1 MDQLADHATRLLS
14 RLIAHNT
21 VNPPGNER
29 ALQEELAADLKDAG
43 FEVTLVGRTEERRQ
57 ERALI
62 EDYRASLDE
71 LLAGLSLDAPEL
83 RAERYR
89 LALEVARIPDQIKG
103 FGHVKARN
111 LKAARLAWDGALLRF
126 RNLQAQQKA
135 A

>member
-1 MDQLADHATRLLS
+1 MAKKNDKGELQKRAFGPGMLIAFRLL
-14 RLIAHNT
+14 
-21 VNPPGNER
+21 
-29 ALQEELAADLKDAG
+29 ALLKGLRGGLFDL
-43 FEVTLVGRTEERRQ
+43 FGRTDERRQ

-89 LALEVARIPDQIKG
+89 LALEVARIPEQIKG

>member
-1 MDQLADHATRLLS
+1 MLIAFRLLA
-14 RLIAHNT
+14 RLKGLRGGLFD
-21 VNPPGNER
+21 P
-29 ALQEELAADLKDAG
+29 
-43 FEVTLVGRTEERRQ
+43 FGRTEERRQ

-83 RAERYR
+83 RTERYR
-89 LALEVARIPDQIKG
+89 LALEVARIPEQIKG

-111 LKAARLAWDGALLRF
+111 LKAARLAWDGVLLRF